1 MTFFRFIPVLA
12 VAVSVP
18 VLSHAAAVDGIMAVV
33 ADRVITKAE
42 VVEITRPAA
51 DSLSRQYAGQPDV
64 FDQKLNQAY
73 MDSTKLLV
81 ERALIL
87 HSFEADGYRMP
98 DGIIEQ
104 ALQDRIRDRFGDR
117 VTLMKSLQQQ
127 GMTYEQFRKQ
137 VRDQYIEGAMRN
149 QNVQREVVVSPFKI
163 QTYYKAHIDDFKIE
177 DQVKLRMIVL
187 NKASEND
194 TNTLALAREIQSKLK
209 EGATFSDMAA
219 VYSQGSQQHQGG
231 DWGWVERSVLRKE
244 LADVAFTLAPG
255 QVGDPIDAPDAVYV
269 MMVEEKKAASAKALA
284 DVRIEIEKT
293 LRAQQQ
299 AEIQKNWIDGL
310 AKKTFIRYLN

>member
-187 NKASEND
+187 NKTSEND